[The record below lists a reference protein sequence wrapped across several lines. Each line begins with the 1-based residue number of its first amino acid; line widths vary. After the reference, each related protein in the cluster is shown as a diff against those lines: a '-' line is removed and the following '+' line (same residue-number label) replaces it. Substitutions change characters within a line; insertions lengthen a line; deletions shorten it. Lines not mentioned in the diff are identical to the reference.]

1 MCLSEVPSVVA
12 DPLCL
17 WDDHILAGFWAVLQ
31 CSFIPLISFFY
42 LFFSLS
48 LFTFFS
54 VNDIV
59 AMGPDSFYATNDH
72 YFSDFIFMFLE
83 MFLGLT
89 WSNVVYYSPKEVKE
103 VAAGFYSANG
113 INISPDRK

>member
-1 MCLSEVPSVVA
+1 MGSPAMLLQTSHFIILFLFL
-12 DPLCL
+12 PL
-17 WDDHILAGFWAVLQ
+17 
-31 CSFIPLISFFY
+31 FY
-42 LFFSLS
+42 
-48 LFTFFS
+48 FFS

-72 YFSDFIFMFLE
+72 YFSDFVLMFLE

-113 INISPDRK
+113 INISPNRK